1 MKRLFIAA
9 IAVTV
14 STATFATS
22 AVTTSGTSVTIVDEE
37 KEKTPVKLE
46 DLPAAVKKSLASS
59 DYDGWKPVA
68 AYWVKSDK
76 TSFYEIELTK
86 GEDKKTVNL
95 TPEGTRII

>member
-14 STATFATS
+14 TTATFATS
-22 AVTTSGTSVTIVDEE
+22 AVQTSGTFVTIVDDER
-37 KEKTPVKLE
+37 EKTPVKLE
-46 DLPAAVKKSLASS
+46 DLPAAVKKTLSGP
-59 DYDGWKPVA
+59 DYDGWKPVT
-68 AYWVKSDK
+68 AYWVKSEK

-86 GEDKKTVNL
+86 GEDKKTINL

>member
-14 STATFATS
+14 TTVTFASS
-22 AVTTSGTSVTIVDEE
+22 ALTTSGTAVTIVEDERD
-37 KEKTPVKLE
+37 KTPVKLE
-46 DLPAAVKKSLASS
+46 ELPAPVKKTLASS

-68 AYWVKSDK
+68 AYWVKTEK